1 MVTGADVIEKIG
13 KVETDAD
20 DHPIKPIKVNAV
32 TVINAV
38 TVVNDSDDKVKVLP
52 TIVDHDY
59 LICRDRNDSFAAKFA
74 GRR

>member
-20 DHPIKPIKVNAV
+20 DHPIKPIKVNTA
-32 TVINAV
+32 TVI
-38 TVVNDSDDKVKVLP
+38 NDSDDKIKVLP

-59 LICRDRNDSFAAKFA
+59 LIDKDRNDSFAARFA
-74 GRR
+74 RRR